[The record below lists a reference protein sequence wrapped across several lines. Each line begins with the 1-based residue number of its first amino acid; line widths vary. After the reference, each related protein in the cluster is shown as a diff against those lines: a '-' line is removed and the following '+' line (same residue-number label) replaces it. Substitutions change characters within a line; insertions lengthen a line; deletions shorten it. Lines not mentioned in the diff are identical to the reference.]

1 MARTRL
7 GLDLTAGAGVALSVV
22 AFVAAVRRVIQAFA
36 ADGVDDSRET
46 IVELVRSRARI
57 QAAADDERRRIE
69 RDLHDGAQQR
79 LVALRVRLALAADQI
94 RTDPSSGEALLD
106 GLGAAVE
113 DALAEVRTLAHGVYP
128 PVLGE
133 FGLVAALK
141 DVSAWEPV
149 RTTVA
154 ADGIG
159 RFSPEIEAAVYFCCL
174 EAVQNAAKHPED
186 VQRIAIAIRSDEDLR
201 FEVSDDG
208 SGFSADA
215 VAPGARFVG
224 MHDRLAAVGG
234 HLDVR
239 AAPGG
244 GTCVAGT
251 VPLPQERGVLV
262 EQEGRQHVTG

>member
-7 GLDLTAGAGVALSVV
+7 GLDLTAGVGVVLSLVAL
-22 AFVAAVRRVIQAFA
+22 VAAVRRVILALA
-36 ADGVDDSRET
+36 GEGVQGSRET
-46 IVELVRSRARI
+46 IEELALSRARI